1 MSRTEGRFGDATA
14 MRPTAR
20 ARSFRLRKNCF
31 GQLRSRNTSTCG
43 TRRFVDRS
51 RAYRMVRSARDASGC
66 HIDGRNAGRPE
77 DRGKRLTTTTW
88 KVRSL
93 QCRRGAFRGTIEKRQ
108 RPASIQMGSLTVG
121 RTCPRVISE
130 CKNRID
136 QMISRTSSRSAGYLF
151 QSRVVHRL
159 RCCEQIRSVYDRP
172 VSSFY
177 HLSGWKRRARRAA
190 VLRQPTGA
198 LRSGWIGVIV
208 G

>member
-1 MSRTEGRFGDATA
+1 MCAALKLLPYAFDLLMLNGDDLRRRPFAERKAALCRTLQRTRRTSGMSRTEGRFGDATA

-77 DRGKRLTTTTW
+77 DRGRRLTTTTW
-88 KVRSL
+88 MVRSL

-151 QSRVVHRL
+151 QSRVVHRSL
-159 RCCEQIRSVYDRP
+159 
-172 VSSFY
+172 
-177 HLSGWKRRARRAA
+177 L
-190 VLRQPTGA
+190 
-198 LRSGWIGVIV
+198 
-208 G
+208 